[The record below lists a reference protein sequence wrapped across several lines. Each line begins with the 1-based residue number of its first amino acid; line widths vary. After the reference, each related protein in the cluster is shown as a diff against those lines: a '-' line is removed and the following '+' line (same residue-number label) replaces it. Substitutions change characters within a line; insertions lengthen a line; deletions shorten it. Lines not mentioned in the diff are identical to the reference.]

1 MNGVIGDQGI
11 INKLNK
17 AATKIEAACYDIE
30 VPVIIGDNGIVALG
44 NQCRMYAHPANS
56 PKQLAEL
63 KRRFS
68 LSRVLPGDNAFRAL
82 SKLKKQGKD
91 LIKAAL
97 GLPKSAD
104 FAIDIG
110 HGAIVFD
117 FALSDLVGEKFFVPL
132 VVGDLPF
139 PDENNIPIG
148 RTLEGQTVDIQL
160 NDPRH
165 SHILISGQT
174 GSGKTVLANTIISGL
189 ARAYMPD
196 KLQMLFCSGKP
207 EDMKLWENLPH
218 LLAPP
223 TCDPQASFAMLAW
236 LEEERRRRAN
246 LSDKNGIPRLVL
258 YLGECSVLVDL
269 NTKQFSDLLE
279 SLVRLGRSERITVI
293 AATQRPRGDQVGSAV
308 TRAQFTLVFA
318 GKMHSPQD
326 SYLALGKGNS
336 GAEFSPGCGA
346 FVTSSLVK
354 FQAAFFADMEKPDR
368 AQSLIEWF
376 SRKQWQIEPVHLT
389 SVAVSDIGATKET
402 DVLNTMRWLAQE
414 EVDTMSINAI
424 STAMSWGYPRA
435 SRVFKRLQEM
445 SVLDTERDDNKRVKV
460 NREKLPSA
468 GPIGEQDA

>member
-1 MNGVIGDQGI
+1 MNGVISNQRI
-11 INKLNK
+11 INKLHK
-17 AATKIEAACYDIE
+17 AATQIEKACYDVEI
-30 VPVIIGDNGIVALG
+30 PLIIGIDGIVALG
-44 NQCRMYAHPANS
+44 NQCRMYGHPATCAV
-56 PKQLAEL
+56 QLNEL
-63 KRRFS
+63 KQRFG

-82 SKLKKQGKD
+82 SKLRKQGKD

-97 GLPKSAD
+97 ELPKCAD

-117 FALSDLVGEKFFVPL
+117 FALSDLVNEHFFVPL
-132 VVGDLPF
+132 DVSDLPF
-139 PDENNIPIG
+139 PDEKNIPIG
-148 RTLEGQTVDIQL
+148 KTLEGATVDIQL

-165 SHILISGQT
+165 AHILISGQT

-189 ARAYMPD
+189 VRAYAPD

-223 TCDPQASFAMLAW
+223 TCDPQTSFAMLAW

-246 LSDKNGIPRLVL
+246 LLNKNGLPRIVL

-279 SLVRLGRSERITVI
+279 SLARLGRSERITVI
-293 AATQRPRGDQVGSAV
+293 AATQRPRSDQVGSAV

-326 SYLALGKGNS
+326 SYLALGKGSS
-336 GAEFSPGCGA
+336 GAEFSPGLGA
-346 FVTSSLVK
+346 FVTSNMIK
-354 FQAAFFADMEKPDR
+354 FQAAFFADGDQPER
-368 AQSLIEWF
+368 AQGLVSHF
-376 SRKQWQIEPVHLT
+376 SRKQWEIEPIHLT
-389 SVAVSDIGATKET
+389 SMPVSNIGATKET
-402 DVLNTMRWLAQE
+402 DVLDTLRWLGQE

-424 STAMSWGYPRA
+424 STAMSWGYPRS

-445 SVLDTERDDNKRVKV
+445 DVLGTERDDNKRVGV
-460 NREKLPSA
+460 NREKLSSA
-468 GPIGEQDA
+468 GVKGEPDA